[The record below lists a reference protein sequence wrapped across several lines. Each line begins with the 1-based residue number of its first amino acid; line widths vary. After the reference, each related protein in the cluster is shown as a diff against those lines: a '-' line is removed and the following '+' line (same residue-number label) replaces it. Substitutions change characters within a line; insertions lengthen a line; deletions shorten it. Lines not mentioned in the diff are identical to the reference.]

1 MIGVDGDIHI
11 VIYVYIYM
19 YLYIYVFI
27 YIMSLQ
33 LNPQIS
39 INVKEYARVGRTLW
53 LHQVKCSDQNMRK
66 PHTPMRSSNMLGLL
80 GLIEV

>member
-1 MIGVDGDIHI
+1 
-11 VIYVYIYM
+11 
-19 YLYIYVFI
+19 
-27 YIMSLQ
+27 MSLQ

-53 LHQVKCSDQNMRK
+53 LHQVKCSDRNMRK